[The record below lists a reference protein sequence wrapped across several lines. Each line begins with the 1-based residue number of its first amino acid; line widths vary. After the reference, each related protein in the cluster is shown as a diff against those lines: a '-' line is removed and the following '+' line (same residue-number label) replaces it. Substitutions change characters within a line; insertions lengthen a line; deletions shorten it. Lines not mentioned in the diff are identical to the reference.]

1 MVSNFL
7 EWLVAE
13 TLTEYGTLSSVGV
26 EKRYLIGGSATG
38 GSDKLGIA
46 TGVPYLQFC
55 LSFG

>member
-1 MVSNFL
+1 M
-7 EWLVAE
+7 AE

-46 TGVPYLQFC
+46 TGVPGL
-55 LSFG
+55 